1 MDSNSVNV
9 NKFKKFLDEESI
21 LYKLEF
27 SDTSLYLLL
36 CNINQS
42 FGKEILSGLQRKIG
56 KELNFQKLAEEEVEG
71 EGEGDN
77 PEKKMIYSF
86 QDLNQ
91 KFSNGLNLP
100 SFVNQQ
106 IIKEISKDE
115 WKDKY
120 VHLIYKDEEFLIKSY
135 EDQDYIDKSQII
147 LGVFLTEK
155 DKIFS
160 LLESENDMILN
171 DFKEEL
177 KDKVS
182 DLFYYNEN
190 EDEEINQSGDQD
202 QEYYK
207 RVKRND
213 EGRQK

>member
-1 MDSNSVNV
+1 MDSNSVKL

-42 FGKEILSGLQRKIG
+42 FAKEILSALQRRTG
-56 KELNFQKLAEEEVEG
+56 KELNFQKLSEVEEVEG
-71 EGEGDN
+71 EGEGDK
-77 PEKKMIYSF
+77 PKKKIIYSF

-106 IIKEISKDE
+106 IIKEISKDQ

-160 LLESENDMILN
+160 FLESENDMILN

-177 KDKVS
+177 KEKVS
-182 DLFYYNEN
+182 DLFYYD

-202 QEYYK
+202 QEYK